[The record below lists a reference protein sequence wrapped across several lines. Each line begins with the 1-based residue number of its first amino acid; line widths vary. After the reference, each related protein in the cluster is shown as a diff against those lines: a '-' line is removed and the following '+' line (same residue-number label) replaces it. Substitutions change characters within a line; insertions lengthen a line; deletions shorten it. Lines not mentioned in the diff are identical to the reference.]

1 VEEDQR
7 RFPRFTVAGVQ
18 GKVSFAAHVDVVNLS
33 LGGVAVKGDRRLELG
48 REYTLRL
55 ELESRFVDVRGVAVW
70 SKLTG
75 LQDSNSASV
84 PEYSAGF
91 KFTNVLSDRV
101 HDLIQF
107 IEDNKGD
114 EEERITG
121 VRFQI
126 QTQGKALLDT
136 EETCEVKLISRSG
149 MLIQASRRFDLERA
163 YPMQIA
169 PDPGQDPIRLTGRVA
184 SQLETTHGR
193 MTRFDLGVEF
203 LDMSDTDRAR
213 LDQYIDSL
221 SQS

>member
-1 VEEDQR
+1 MEDQR
-7 RFPRFTVAGVQ
+7 RFPRFTVGGVQ

-55 ELESRFVDVRGVAVW
+55 ELESRYVDVRGVAVW

-75 LQDSNSASV
+75 LQNADSTSV

-91 KFTNVLSDRV
+91 KFTNVLSERV
-101 HDLIQF
+101 QDLIQF
-107 IEDNKGD
+107 IEENKGD

-126 QTQGKALLDT
+126 QTHGKALLDT
-136 EETCEVKLISRSG
+136 EEACEVKLISRSG
-149 MLIQASRRFDLERA
+149 MLIQSGRRFDLERA

-169 PDPGQDPIRLTGRVA
+169 PEPGQDPIRLTGRVA
-184 SQLETTHGR
+184 SQLETSHGR
-193 MTRFDLGVEF
+193 LTRYDLGVEF
-203 LDMSDTDRAR
+203 VDMSDTDRQR

-221 SQS
+221 SRA